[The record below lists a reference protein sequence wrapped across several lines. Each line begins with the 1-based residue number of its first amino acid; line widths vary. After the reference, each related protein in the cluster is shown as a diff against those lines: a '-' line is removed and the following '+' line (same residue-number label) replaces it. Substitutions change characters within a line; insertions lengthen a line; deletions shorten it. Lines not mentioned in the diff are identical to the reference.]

1 MRITYEEIKSQQT
14 LVWLLQASE
23 LDPTDQQD
31 RLDDLHMLAR
41 ARLRRAFERL
51 ALLAR
56 VDEGLTV
63 GIERLAFRACLQAHF
78 LILSQVDDIGTAT
91 GGLIHPDDHNAAL
104 DSAAEVLRNT
114 HRGE

>member
-1 MRITYEEIKSQQT
+1 MRITYEEIKAQQA

-51 ALLAR
+51 TLMAQVA
-56 VDEGLTV
+56 EGLTV
-63 GIERLAFRACLQAHF
+63 GIERLVLRSYPCFH
-78 LILSQVDDIGTAT
+78 
-91 GGLIHPDDHNAAL
+91 AAL
-104 DSAAEVLRNT
+104 EEAQA
-114 HRGE
+114 